1 MRKIIVYM
9 QSTLNGCIANTQGTF
24 WQPFPWGD
32 AEHDAEHAALQD
44 LKGQPGDA
52 DILLTCG
59 PNTLG
64 PLISAPGL
72 VDEYAIAIHPAVLAA
87 GPQLFGH
94 LSHDLALE
102 LVDVT
107 AFDGGVVVLRH
118 RVMQPSA

>member
-1 MRKIIVYM
+1 MRKIIVHV

-32 AEHDAEHAALQD
+32 AEHAALQD
-44 LKGQPGDA
+44 LKG
-52 DILLTCG
+52 
-59 PNTLG
+59 
-64 PLISAPGL
+64 
-72 VDEYAIAIHPAVLAA
+72 PAVLAA

-102 LVDVT
+102 LVNVT

-118 RVMQPSA
+118 GVMQPSA